1 VSQSLGEGTAVDI
14 DIDMIGIQRA
24 DSGELSAF
32 RPPRSERRLGT
43 VGPGLVAS
51 PWSGAT
57 GDPDE
62 PVLCGCRGHAEP
74 HR

>member
-1 VSQSLGEGTAVDI
+1 VEAAVDI
-14 DIDMIGIQRA
+14 GIDISGIQRA

-43 VGPGLVAS
+43 TVPGLVAS
-51 PWSGAT
+51 PWSCAA

-62 PVLCGCRGHAEP
+62 PVLCGCRGHG
-74 HR
+74 